1 MHVGEPRARVGVRV
15 GWAGH
20 EGIENK
26 QRVEENT
33 QMGTGWAHPGNGPPS
48 PGNLSSPG
56 LMMEEGPSHPRPKCI
71 IQFRDLILFSFICSA
86 WEGGF
91 TYGTEVLTHSRCG
104 LVDHYVSLF
113 IPSVNPSPDLLCGHC
128 HRCW

>member
-1 MHVGEPRARVGVRV
+1 MRAGEPRARVGVRV

-26 QRVEENT
+26 QRVEENG

-48 PGNLSSPG
+48 PGNGPPSPGHLPSPG

-71 IQFRDLILFSFICSA
+71 IQFRDLISFSFVCSA
-86 WEGGF
+86 WEGGV
-91 TYGTEVLTHSRCG
+91 TYGTEVLTHS
-104 LVDHYVSLF
+104 
-113 IPSVNPSPDLLCGHC
+113 
-128 HRCW
+128 